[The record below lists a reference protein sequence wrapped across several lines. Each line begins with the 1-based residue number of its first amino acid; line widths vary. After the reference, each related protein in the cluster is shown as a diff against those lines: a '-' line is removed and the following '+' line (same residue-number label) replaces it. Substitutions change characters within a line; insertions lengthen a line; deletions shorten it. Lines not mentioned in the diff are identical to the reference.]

1 MAALTRPSVR
11 IPTSAWSPPYS
22 RPCSSPLRRR
32 ACLHRLLRR
41 DLDPFLC
48 RRPPLRLIFVREPA
62 SLSSAMLMAM
72 HSGGV
77 AQLSGPNVHLFFG
90 GTASRPPGW
99 DIRCSAYFRSYASTG
114 SIDQPEEHSSLLF
127 FLRRACTDHDAAVR
141 VRAMCPPAGG
151 AAGCASTR
159 VRRRAEGGGQ
169 STPGYRDETASSN
182 GAVGDKQNDGRR
194 HSQGGRCFFF

>member
-1 MAALTRPSVR
+1 MLVTTTPSRVPASSSSTRP
-11 IPTSAWSPPYS
+11 
-22 RPCSSPLRRR
+22 RPLPLPAATVASHLRLGARVPVLGHAHGQALRRCGR
-32 ACLHRLLRR
+32 
-41 DLDPFLC
+41 
-48 RRPPLRLIFVREPA
+48 
-62 SLSSAMLMAM
+62 
-72 HSGGV
+72 V
-77 AQLSGPNVHLFFG
+77 AQLSEPNVHLFFG